1 MVDRGP
7 VGSAVEAAFNRIGD
21 DPLNAFTS
29 RDEHA
34 LDRAASLDSATTRGS
49 LHGWTVGLKDLID
62 HAGRVTTC
70 GSSFFRRTPDA
81 SATVVNRLE
90 TAGAV
95 VVGRTGLHEFA
106 FGFSSEN
113 HWFGPVRNPWDPTTS
128 PGGSSGGSGA
138 AVAAGLV
145 RVGIGT
151 DTGGS
156 VRVPA
161 ALTGI
166 FGLKPTHGSVPL
178 TGVFPLAASVDTVGP
193 LARTVADLA
202 AAHRAMA
209 GHDPSDPW
217 SRVLPEPRPL
227 TGHPRIGV
235 PREWIAS
242 APLSSP
248 IRTAFCAAL
257 DSLGDLGAEIV
268 DLAAPTLEP
277 WGALNDLMGA
287 QVARVHREWITDPTK
302 EYGPEVAERLGSVL
316 GISSDDL
323 VDALAWQ
330 SELIGATERCFAG
343 VDFLATPT
351 VAAHRKVIGDPSVAV
366 EGGEVDYR
374 TALAW
379 FTSMVNHVRT
389 PAIAMPLTAG
399 TGLPHSLQLI
409 APWGADERLL
419 GYAARLEAAELV
431 GHRSPPTAPTGS

>member
-1 MVDRGP
+1 MVDRSP
-7 VGSAVEAAFNRIGD
+7 VGSAVEAAFDRIGD

-29 RDEHA
+29 LDDHA
-34 LDRAASLDSATTRGS
+34 RDRAASLDAATARGP

-81 SATVVNRLE
+81 SAIVVNRLE
-90 TAGAV
+90 AAGAV

-178 TGVFPLAASVDTVGP
+178 TGVFPLAASVDAVGP
-193 LARTVADLA
+193 LARTVSDLA
-202 AAHRAMA
+202 AAHRVMA
-209 GHDPSDPW
+209 GHDASDPW

-227 TGHPRIGV
+227 TEHLRIGV
-235 PREWIAS
+235 PREWITS

-248 IRTAFCAAL
+248 IRTAFSAAL
-257 DSLGDLGAEIV
+257 DALADLGAEIV
-268 DLAAPTLEP
+268 DLAAPLLEP

-287 QVARVHREWITDPTK
+287 QVARVHRDWITDPTK
-302 EYGPEVAERLGSVL
+302 EYGPEVAERLGRVL

-330 SELIGATERCFAG
+330 SQLIGASERCFAE

-351 VAAHRKVIGDPSVAV
+351 VAAQRKVIGDPSVAV
-366 EGGEVDYR
+366 ERGEVDYR

-379 FTSMVNHVRT
+379 FTSMVNHMRT
-389 PAIAMPLTAG
+389 PAIAMPLTSG

-409 APWGADERLL
+409 APWGAEERLL
-419 GYAARLEAAELV
+419 GYAALLEAADLV
-431 GHRSPPTAPTGS
+431 GHRPPPTLPIRP